1 MNQIYSMEVID
12 IIIAV
17 ILLFGF
23 VKGIMK
29 GLFVEIASLV
39 ALIAGIYGAI
49 HFSFYAKDLLIQQ
62 VTWEP
67 KYISLTAFAITFVV
81 IVIVISLAGK
91 LLTKI
96 ASLAALGLI
105 NKILGG
111 VFGALKLALIL
122 SVLLGWFERINVMIP
137 FIGEEDIKNSILYT
151 PTKNLAPAI
160 FPVLLDKLDD
170 LKEKDNKEDEKVY

>member
-23 VKGIMK
+23 VRGIMK

-49 HFSFYAKDLLIQQ
+49 HFSFYAKDLLVQQ
-62 VTWEP
+62 VDWDP
-67 KYISLTAFAITFVV
+67 KYISLTAFAITFVI
-81 IVIVISLAGK
+81 IVVTISLTGK

-96 ASLAALGLI
+96 ASLAALGFV

-111 VFGALKLALIL
+111 VFGTVKLALIL

-137 FIGEEDIKNSILYT
+137 FIGEEEMKKSILYT

-160 FPVLLDKLDD
+160 FPVLLDQLDD
-170 LKEKDNKEDEKVY
+170 FKEKDNEDEKIY

>member
-1 MNQIYSMEVID
+1 MEVID
-12 IIIAV
+12 IVIAV
-17 ILLFGF
+17 ILLYGF
-23 VKGIMK
+23 VKGLIK
-29 GLFVEIASLV
+29 GLFVEVASLV

-49 HFSFYAKDLLIQQ
+49 HFSFYAKDLLSAQ

-67 KYISLTAFAITFVV
+67 KYISLTAFAITFVG

-96 ASLAALGLI
+96 ANLAALGLI

-111 VFGALKLALIL
+111 VFGCLKLALIL
-122 SVLLGWFERINVMIP
+122 SVLLSWFERINVMIP
-137 FIGEEDIKNSILYT
+137 FVGEDEIEKSILYK
-151 PTKNLAPAI
+151 PTRDLTEII

-170 LKEKDNKEDEKVY
+170 FDEKENDKKDEKIY

>member
-1 MNQIYSMEVID
+1 MEVID
-12 IIIAV
+12 IVIAV

-23 VKGIMK
+23 VKGLMK

-49 HFSFYAKDLLIQQ
+49 HFSFYAKDILIKY
-62 VTWEP
+62 VEWEP
-67 KYISLTAFAITFVV
+67 KYISLTAFAITFVI
-81 IVIVISLAGK
+81 IVVAISLAGK

-111 VFGALKLALIL
+111 IFGCLKLALIM
-122 SVLLGWFERINVMIP
+122 SVLLGWFEKINVMIP
-137 FIGEEDIKNSILYT
+137 FIGEKEIESSILYT
-151 PTKNLAPAI
+151 PTKNLASVI
-160 FPVLLDKLDD
+160 FPILLDKLDD
-170 LKEKDNKEDEKVY
+170 FKEKENDDDKKIY

>member
-1 MNQIYSMEVID
+1 MEVID
-12 IIIAV
+12 IVIAV

-23 VKGIMK
+23 VKGLMK

-49 HFSFYAKDLLIQQ
+49 HFSFYVKDILIQY
-62 VTWEP
+62 VDWEP
-67 KYISLTAFAITFVV
+67 KYISLTAFAITFVI
-81 IVIVISLAGK
+81 IVVSISLAGK

-96 ASLAALGLI
+96 ASLAALGLM

-111 VFGALKLALIL
+111 IFGCLKLALIM

-137 FIGEEDIKNSILYT
+137 FIGEKEIENSILYT

-160 FPVLLDKLDD
+160 FPVLLNKLDD
-170 LKEKDNKEDEKVY
+170 FKEKENDKDKDKKIY

>member
-1 MNQIYSMEVID
+1 MIQIYSMEVID

-23 VKGIMK
+23 IKGLIK
-29 GLFVEIASLV
+29 GLFVEIASLI

-49 HFSFYAKDLLIQQ
+49 HFSFYAKDILIKY
-62 VTWEP
+62 VDWEP
-67 KYISLTAFAITFVV
+67 KYISLTAFAITF
-81 IVIVISLAGK
+81 IVIVVLISVAGK

-111 VFGALKLALIL
+111 VFGFLKLALIM
-122 SVLLGWFERINVMIP
+122 SILLGWFEKINVMIP
-137 FIGEEDIKNSILYT
+137 FVGEKEIENSVLYK
-151 PTKNLAPAI
+151 PTKNLASAI
-160 FPVLLDKLDD
+160 FPVLLDTFDD
-170 LKEKDNKEDEKVY
+170 FKEKENDDDKKIY

>member
-1 MNQIYSMEVID
+1 MEVID
-12 IIIAV
+12 IVIAV

-23 VKGIMK
+23 VKGLMK

-49 HFSFYAKDLLIQQ
+49 HFSFYAKDILIQH
-62 VTWEP
+62 VEWEP
-67 KYISLTAFAITFVV
+67 KYISLTAFAITFVI
-81 IVIVISLAGK
+81 IVVAISLAGK

-111 VFGALKLALIL
+111 VFGCLKLALIM

-137 FIGEEDIKNSILYT
+137 FIGEKEIENSMLYT
-151 PTKNLAPAI
+151 PTKNLASAI

-170 LKEKDNKEDEKVY
+170 FKEKENDDDKKIY